1 DILSTLQNVFGHSQ
15 FLEGQETVLQRV
27 LAGESTLFVSATGGG
42 KSLCFQL
49 PSCHLKGS
57 ILVISPLLSLIQ
69 DQLEHMPGGV
79 AAATLNSTQSY
90 EEYQRVVEGLR
101 AGKIDILFIAP
112 ERLMTDSFLSLASFL
127 PPFSLACVDEAHC
140 LSEWAHNFRPSYSRL
155 NMLIR
160 QHLKIPTILA
170 LTATATKVME
180 RDIRDALSIPEEGT
194 VRVGIVRPNLFLSV
208 SREQSKRSALVQLL
222 REDKCFSKGSV
233 IVYCQLRSECEEV
246 AKLLSY
252 HKLSADF
259 YHAGRPHKDRQRVQN
274 KFFDGKLRIV
284 VATVA
289 FGMGIDKRDVQ
300 GVIHFSCPDSI
311 ESYVQEIGRAGRDG
325 REAFC
330 HLFYDFDDF
339 ERKKSYAYSDGIE
352 RMNV

>member
-1 DILSTLQNVFGHSQ
+1 MI
-15 FLEGQETVLQRV
+15 
-27 LAGESTLFVSATGGG
+27 
-42 KSLCFQL
+42 
-49 PSCHLKGS
+49 
-57 ILVISPLLSLIQ
+57 
-69 DQLEHMPGGV
+69 
-79 AAATLNSTQSY
+79 
-90 EEYQRVVEGLR
+90 
-101 AGKIDILFIAP
+101 
-112 ERLMTDSFLSLASFL
+112 
-127 PPFSLACVDEAHC
+127 
-140 LSEWAHNFRPSYSRL
+140 
-155 NMLIR
+155 IR

-194 VRVGIVRPNLFLSV
+194 VRVGIVRPNLILSV

-233 IVYCQLRSECEEV
+233 SYLINAVLISLPPSFASSLPPSLTSSSSSSSLSLQVIVYCQLRSECEEV
-246 AKLLSY
+246 AKLLSS

-274 KFFDGKLRIV
+274 KFFDGKLRVLSSSCPIIPSHTVFLSSPFLSSPLLSPCPHHCSPHLLICQPSEQIV

-289 FGMGIDKRDVQ
+289 FGMGIDKRDVR

-330 HLFYDFDDF
+330 HLFYDLDDF
-339 ERKKSYAYSDGIE
+339 ERKKSYAHSDGIE
-352 RMNV
+352 RMNVRPTPS